1 MRDYL
6 FWSVLGYLS
15 GSVMYAYWIA
25 RIFGKKDII
34 FLSKDH
40 NPGVANTFMITG
52 IPLGMLALLCEL
64 LKGALPVYTAARFLN
79 TARPAFAAVICAPV
93 IGHAFPLPF
102 PKGIRG
108 GKAIAVSFGCLIG
121 LFPEVR
127 PLQYLILFY
136 LFFSLILK
144 VSPHLYRSIVTFMC
158 LALMVWLNVPTVSVR
173 IGCTVI
179 AAITIYKHWIQ
190 YAGEPLKLGFGI
202 RAEK

>member
-6 FWSVLGYLS
+6 FFSVLGYLS
-15 GSVMYAYWIA
+15 GSVMYAYWTA

-34 FLSKDH
+34 QLAKDH
-40 NPGVANTFMITG
+40 NPGVANTFMIAGVPIG
-52 IPLGMLALLCEL
+52 ILALLCEL
-64 LKGALPVYTAARFLN
+64 LKGALPVYAAARFLD

-121 LFPEVR
+121 LFPEIR
-127 PLQYLILFY
+127 PLEYLILFY
-136 LFFSLILK
+136 LFFSLIVK
-144 VSPHLYRSIVTFMC
+144 VSPHLYRSIVTFLC
-158 LALMVWLNVPTVSVR
+158 FALMVWLNVPVVSVR

-179 AAITIYKHWIQ
+179 AAVTIFKHWVQ
-190 YAGEPLKLGFGI
+190 HAGEPLKLGFGL
-202 RAEK
+202 RAGK

>member
-1 MRDYL
+1 MRDYV

-34 FLSKDH
+34 RLAKDH
-40 NPGVANTFMITG
+40 NPGVANTFMIAG
-52 IPLGMLALLCEL
+52 IPLGILALLCEL
-64 LKGALPVYTAARFLN
+64 LKGALPVFAAARFLN
-79 TARPAFAAVICAPV
+79 PARPAFAAVICAPV

-102 PKGIRG
+102 PKEIRG

-127 PLQYLILFY
+127 PLAYLALLY
-136 LFFSLILK
+136 LFFSLIVK
-144 VSPHLYRSIVTFMC
+144 VSPHLYRSIVTFLC
-158 LALMVWLNVPTVSVR
+158 FALMVWLNVPAVSVR

-179 AAITIYKHWIQ
+179 AAVTMFKHWVQ
-190 YAGEPLKLGFGI
+190 HAGEPLKLGFGL
-202 RAEK
+202 RAGK